1 MSKDDPREWEVAQRE
16 DGPGAG
22 RPHARRARTKFE
34 PLPRD
39 WEERSAELA
48 DTFLSLDDLQAEQR
62 DVIRQFVHL
71 CLRFAHMERRIQ
83 GEVIYDLSTHASV
96 VRREHAGDLVHDAEE
111 LACAERENF
120 EMPAGPIED
129 LADLLDDR
137 GIKAIQWPVPQGL
150 TRAGAFLFDAAT
162 GPALLSLAP
171 PDSPAGRFILAHEY
185 GHLLADV
192 DPYENRFC
200 LSSDD
205 SASQAMGGGRL
216 FEQGE
221 LPPARVGGFAVSEMR
236 ADLFARAFLMPAEH
250 FLHSAKLFDVHPKAL
265 KLSRLA
271 DLAYYYGVESA
282 AALHRLADLGL
293 LPVTE
298 ARAIRAESDALDAKE
313 ASQRGVEE
321 VCLDCAVHHPV
332 RFVNLGMA
340 MYLKRLVSL
349 DQMATLL
356 GIDRAAAKRFL
367 TFAESHE
374 PDDAGDHL
382 HADDLDDERLRDD
395 DSGDEAVRVDDRGD
409 EHVGDRDEMGDG
421 LEGRDVSDAMERDDT
436 H

>member
-1 MSKDDPREWEVAQRE
+1 MSKDDPREWEVAERE
-16 DGPGAG
+16 PGAG
-22 RPHARRARTKFE
+22 RPPARRARTKFE
-34 PLPRD
+34 PLPWD

-48 DTFLSLDDLQAEQR
+48 DTFLSLDDLQVEQR
-62 DVIRQFVHL
+62 DVIRHFVHL

-96 VRREHAGDLVHDAEE
+96 VRREHADDLVHDAEA
-111 LACAERENF
+111 LASAERENF

-200 LSSDD
+200 LPSDD
-205 SASQAMGGGRL
+205 SASLVGGGRL

-250 FLHSAKLFDVHPKAL
+250 FLHSARLFDVHPKAL

-313 ASQRGVEE
+313 ASQRGSEE
-321 VCLDCAVHHPV
+321 MCLDCAIHHPV

-367 TFAESHE
+367 AFAESRE
-374 PDDAGDHL
+374 PDEAGEDL
-382 HADDLDDERLRDD
+382 QADDLGDETLRDD
-395 DSGDEAVRVDDRGD
+395 DSGEDASRVEDPGD
-409 EHVGDRDEMGDG
+409 EKEGERDEIGDG
-421 LEGRDVSDAMERDDT
+421 IEDRDVSDAMERDDT
-436 H
+436 P